1 MTTALAIWQICCKG
15 SAASQSLLP
24 SRALPGQQQQQQ
36 QQQEVSKQSQQQQ
49 KQ

>member
-36 QQQEVSKQSQQQQ
+36 QQEVSKQSQQQQ